1 MDKKH
6 LLFLVIASFASWL
19 LIVLLVFAT
28 WKAADWFG
36 QEPTDV
42 ETARVEPDIPPATPK
57 AKHRREI
64 IQPPRHPNGPGGAV
78 PVDERIDL
86 RTFLL
91 DISTLIHTLKGD
103 RRRAECSFTS
113 R

>member
-42 ETARVEPDIPPATPK
+42 ETARVEPDIPPAITK
-57 AKHRREI
+57 AKHVRFAATVEFI
-64 IQPPRHPNGPGGAV
+64 
-78 PVDERIDL
+78 
-86 RTFLL
+86 
-91 DISTLIHTLKGD
+91 
-103 RRRAECSFTS
+103 
-113 R
+113 